1 MYKILIAIAK
11 ILVVPQNIS
20 RLSDTLYNDAIDKM
34 VFKLG
39 FGLTMVA
46 IVVLAIVVMK
56 IVKRIENKWG
66 IKLWKTLQGLSMVW
80 NSS

>member
-56 IVKRIENKWG
+56 IVKRIENK
-66 IKLWKTLQGLSMVW
+66 
-80 NSS
+80 